1 MSKKWTREKELDL
14 LINFYELSIDE
25 AKERYDA
32 SYKTIAGRLEKLWED
47 ESVEGVALL
56 LEASTEVKRLKG
68 ILPSSTPKTRKEQRL
83 LRKIKRLQEKL
94 VKLQGDNNE

>member
-25 AKERYDA
+25 ATERYGA
-32 SYKTIAGRLEKLWED
+32 SYKTIAGRLEKLWND
-47 ESVEGVALL
+47 DSVEGVELV
-56 LEASTEVKRLKG
+56 LEAATEVKRRKG
-68 ILPSSTPKTRKEQRL
+68 ILPSSSPKSRKEQRL
-83 LRKIKRLQEKL
+83 LRKIKKLQDKL